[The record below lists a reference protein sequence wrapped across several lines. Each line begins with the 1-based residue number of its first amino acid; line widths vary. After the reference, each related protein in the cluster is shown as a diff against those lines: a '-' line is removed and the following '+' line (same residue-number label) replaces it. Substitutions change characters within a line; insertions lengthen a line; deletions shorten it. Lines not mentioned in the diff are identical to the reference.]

1 MHFENKSVDPVPI
14 SHGEVYYTIT
24 KAFSVVKE
32 LPNIFYY
39 NWLANSNHAL
49 HNYNSVLLF

>member
-24 KAFSVVKE
+24 KVFSVVKE
-32 LPNIFYY
+32 LPNFFYY
-39 NWLANSNHAL
+39 N
-49 HNYNSVLLF
+49 